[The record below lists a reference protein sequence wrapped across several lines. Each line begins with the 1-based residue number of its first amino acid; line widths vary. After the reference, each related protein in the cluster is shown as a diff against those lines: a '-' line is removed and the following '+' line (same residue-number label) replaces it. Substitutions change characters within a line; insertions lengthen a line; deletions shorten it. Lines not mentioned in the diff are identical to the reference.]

1 MRQCITNISPAYH
14 HNQLMK
20 YNYLIVGAG
29 LFGAVFACQAKERGK
44 NVLVI
49 DRRSHIAG
57 NAYTERIEGI
67 NVHRYG
73 PHIFHTNDREVWDY
87 MNAFASFNRF
97 TNSPIANY
105 NGEIYPLPFNMYT
118 FNKLW
123 GVAAP
128 EEARKKIAQQREGFG
143 VESAANLEDMAI
155 ALVGRDIYEKL
166 IKEYSMKQWGR
177 PCKELPA
184 HLIKRLPL
192 RFSYDNNYFNAD
204 YQGIPI
210 GGYTK
215 MIGKMLDG
223 TDILLNTDYLTHRAE
238 LDGMCEKIIY
248 TGTIDSYYGY
258 RFGALKYRSVRFE
271 TETLDTE
278 NFQGCAVVNY
288 TGKEVPWTRII
299 EHKWFEFGKD
309 AAGAET
315 KKTVISKEYSSEWNR
330 ALEPYYPVDDAESH
344 SRYQHYKRLSENDG
358 KVYFGGRLGSYRY
371 YDMDQVVSEAF
382 ALGKR
387 LL

>member
-128 EEARKKIAQQREGFG
+128 EEARKKIAQQREGFS

>member
-1 MRQCITNISPAYH
+1 
-14 HNQLMK
+14 MK

-128 EEARKKIAQQREGFG
+128 EEARKKIAQQREGFS

-177 PCKELPA
+177 PCRELPA

-271 TETLDTE
+271 TETLDME

-382 ALGKR
+382 AMGKR

>member
-87 MNAFASFNRF
+87 MNAFAYFNRF

-128 EEARKKIAQQREGFG
+128 EEARKKIAQQREGFS

-382 ALGKR
+382 AMGKR